1 MEGFLMFELLV
12 RKTRSKGK
20 RWERDGRK
28 VLLVVGIAHSKAL
41 WHNTSQNLKGSQY
54 VWMKD

>member
-1 MEGFLMFELLV
+1 MFELPV
-12 RKTRSKGK
+12 RKTRSTGK